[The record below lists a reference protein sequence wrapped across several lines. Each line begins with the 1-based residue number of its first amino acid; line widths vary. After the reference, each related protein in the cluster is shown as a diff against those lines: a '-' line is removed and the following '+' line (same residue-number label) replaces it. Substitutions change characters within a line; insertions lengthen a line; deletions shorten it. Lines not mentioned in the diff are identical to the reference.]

1 MKTIFTSFLVI
12 FMLSFSFAADR
23 DTTLNATAE
32 ITNESTQGAANG
44 AIDLTVTGGTSPY
57 SFSWSN
63 DADTEDIDN
72 LSAGTYDVTIY
83 DADSA
88 SVSYSYDVNI
98 EQTEGDSTETD
109 STSNPCDNFYGEI
122 YVDNATQGNNN
133 GAIYLNI
140 SGGTSPYTYAWN
152 TGATTRD
159 IDGLAPGHYTVDVAD
174 SNDCAFSLSAYVYE
188 ASGDSSGNQEPV
200 DTVETEEPVDTCF
213 NNPIDHV
220 VINSYVISG
229 DYVETSWLVFDA
241 DDNLM
246 GTFTASYYMTNDSA
260 AYYQF
265 VIRFECN
272 RSRATSSKFSYPLYI
287 DRGVVAS
294 VQTISNNSS
303 EINIYPNPVN
313 NTAFVNIDAQQS
325 TDAQITIVSVTG
337 QLISTQNV
345 SLNIGKN
352 VVGINTSSLKQGT
365 YILRLT
371 RNNQVTIKRFMK

>member
-98 EQTEGDSTETD
+98 DQVEGD
-109 STSNPCDNFYGEI
+109 PCANF
-122 YVDNATQGNNN
+122 VFVNATHLSCYGTND
-133 GAIYLNI
+133 GAIDLTVY
-140 SGGTSPYTYAWN
+140 GGTSPYTYSWN
-152 TGATTRD
+152 TGASTED
-159 IDGLAPGHYTVDVAD
+159 IDGLAPEHYTVDVVDA
-174 SNDCAFSLSAYVYE
+174 NDCAFSLSAYVYE
-188 ASGDSSGNQEPV
+188 ASRDSSENTEPI
-200 DTVETEEPVDTCF
+200 DTIQTEEPIDTCF

-220 VINSYVISG
+220 VINSYVING
-229 DYVETSWLVFDA
+229 NYVETSWLVFDA

-371 RNNQVTIKRFMK
+371 QNNQITIKRFVK